1 MSNKKKEYLLFVLL
15 IFSVFMHRW
24 CLAEAAPL
32 MKGKITNLIPACE
45 QGDYITLDE
54 LYDCC
59 GIPGVCFQ
67 EMECEKKFAL
77 IEGYISYV
85 NIWNKRE
92 YSWLPH
98 SKFMIYNAERNINV
112 EVRMDS
118 DDADM
123 IFEKIREHSGSP
135 DDPVYIKGK
144 LVGVD
149 MPAMETCHRNLEIFL
164 YSGEAIFFGK
174 DIDIH
179 NGSTF

>member
-1 MSNKKKEYLLFVLL
+1 MSNKKKEYLVFVLL
-15 IFSVFMHRW
+15 IFSAFMHGW
-24 CLAEAAPL
+24 CSAEAASL
-32 MKGKITNLIPACE
+32 MKGKMTNLIPACE

-54 LYDCC
+54 LYNSC
-59 GIPGVCFQ
+59 GIPGVCRH

-92 YSWLPH
+92 YPWLPH

-112 EVRMDS
+112 EVRVDS

-135 DDPVYIKGK
+135 YDPVYIRGK

-149 MPAMETCHRNLEIFL
+149 LPDMKTCHRDLIIVLF
-164 YSGEAIFFGK
+164 EAESIFFIEAERQS
-174 DIDIH
+174 DEAH
-179 NGSTF
+179 

>member
-15 IFSVFMHRW
+15 IFSVFMHGW

-54 LYDCC
+54 LYDYC
-59 GIPGVCFQ
+59 GIPGVCYH

-92 YSWLPH
+92 YPWLPH

-112 EVRMDS
+112 EVRVDS

-135 DDPVYIKGK
+135 YDPVYIRGK

-149 MPAMETCHRNLEIFL
+149 LPDMKTCHRDLIIVLF
-164 YSGEAIFFGK
+164 EAESIFFIEAERQS
-174 DIDIH
+174 DEAH
-179 NGSTF
+179 